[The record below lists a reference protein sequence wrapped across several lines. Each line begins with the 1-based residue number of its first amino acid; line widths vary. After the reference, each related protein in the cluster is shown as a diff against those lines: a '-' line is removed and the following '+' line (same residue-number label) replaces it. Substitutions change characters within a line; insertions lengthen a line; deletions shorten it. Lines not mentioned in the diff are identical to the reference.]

1 MLKFFLAMKKVFNMF
16 DQTKSGFVE
25 TSKFVNIL
33 SQLTANV
40 DEFALEAKIE
50 EVDAESES
58 IDVNPS

>member
-1 MLKFFLAMKKVFNMF
+1 MKKVFNMF